1 MIEFIYAYAK
11 VTQIPSII
19 KSAGISRNT
28 YGRWRDK
35 ESSPT
40 VVSCIK
46 ISRAIS
52 KQYNLE
58 YDELIVHCLKSVMTY
73 R

>member
-19 KSAGISRNT
+19 KSAGISSNT

-52 KQYNLE
+52 KKYNLE
-58 YDELIVHCLKSVMTY
+58 YDELIIHCLKSVMQY
-73 R
+73 K